1 MTQSIAQRHAA
12 AGYSRR
18 NFFRMAAGAS
28 ALATMPL
35 LSEFELAQ
43 AQMPRFSDPDMGVHI
58 DANENPLGPS
68 AAARQAIERIIPR
81 GGRYLFPYRDKFTE
95 LFAETI
101 SVKPENV
108 VAFAGSTQALHFS
121 ILAHTTKERGLVM
134 ADPGYEPPMWAA
146 KFNGAPI
153 FQVPLADPTGKAE
166 HDVQAMLK
174 ATATPGVIYICN
186 PNNPTG
192 TATSRAEIEYA
203 VENAPKDTLVLID
216 EAYIHFSGEQPSL
229 DFVRAG
235 RNVIVLR
242 TFSKLYGMAG
252 LRLGC
257 AIGREDLVKQLV
269 PYGGDNPLPVTA
281 VAAGKASLL
290 EKDLVA
296 TRKKINSETRE
307 QTFAWLRRA
316 GYSFTPAVSNCF
328 LLDVKRPGKEVI
340 AALAAKNVYVGRLWP
355 SWPTHIRITVGTP
368 EEMRIFRTAFEQVM
382 SQTTARMDE
391 RPASAWRQ
399 EFPFAQLS

>member
-1 MTQSIAQRHAA
+1 MTHSTAPVRTTTDF
-12 AGYSRR
+12 SRR

-35 LSEFELAQ
+35 LSEMEMAR
-43 AQMPRFSDPDMGVHI
+43 AQMPRFTDPDKGIHI

-68 AAARQAIERIIPR
+68 AAARQAIEEIIPR
-81 GGRYLFPYRDKFTE
+81 SGRYLFPYKDKFTD
-95 LFAETI
+95 LFAETVN
-101 SVKPENV
+101 VKPENV
-108 VAFAGSTQALHFS
+108 VAFAGSTQALHFA
-121 ILAHTTKERGLVM
+121 ILAHTSKERGLVM

-153 FQVPLADPTGKAE
+153 FQVPLADPRGKAS
-166 HDVQAMLK
+166 HDVRAMLK
-174 ATATPGVIYICN
+174 ATATPGVIYLCN

-216 EAYIHFSGEQPSL
+216 EAYIHFSDEQPSL

-269 PYGGDNPLPVTA
+269 PYGADNPLPVTA
-281 VAAGKASLL
+281 VAAGRASLL

-296 TRKKINSETRE
+296 TRKKINAETRE
-307 QTFAWLRRA
+307 AAFAWLRDA
-316 GYSFTPAVSNCF
+316 GYNCTPSVSNCF
-328 LLDVKRPGKEVI
+328 LLDVKRPGREVI
-340 AALAAKNVYVGRLWP
+340 AALAQKNVFVGRLWP
-355 SWPTHIRITVGTP
+355 SWPTWVRITVGTP
-368 EEMRIFRTAFEQVM
+368 EEMQIFRKAFSEVM
-382 SQTTARMDE
+382 SRTTAHFGE
-391 RPASAWRQ
+391 PPVKAWRR
-399 EFPFAQLS
+399 EFPYARLS